1 MVALRRLAV
10 ALLFVAPIALT
21 SAARADDTYN
31 FSFTPISGS
40 RVSASGSFTL
50 ANDGFITSVNA
61 LMNGGGADLVLNV
74 SHPAS
79 YITYGNFYAY
89 FMNSNG
95 LNTSQLTLSGTLTST
110 SGGLSGV
117 VWAGGSNIGANGFF
131 DAVLSS
137 GAGGGTSSSGGA
149 PSPEVNA
156 GIGILLA
163 GATFAFLRRKRG
175 ARHKV
180 RAA

>member
-1 MVALRRLAV
+1 MVALRKLAA
-10 ALLFVAPIALT
+10 ALLFMAPIALT
-21 SAARADDTYN
+21 SATRADDTYN

-50 ANDGFITSVNA
+50 SNDGSITSVNA
-61 LMNGGGADLVLNV
+61 LMNRGGADLVLNV
-74 SHPAS
+74 AHPAS
-79 YITYGNFYAY
+79 YIGYSSFYAY

-95 LNTSQLTLSGTLTST
+95 LSTSQLTLSGTLTST

-117 VWAGGSNIGANGFF
+117 VWAGGTNIAANGLF

-137 GAGGGTSSSGGA
+137 GAANSGGA
-149 PSPEVNA
+149 PSPRVDA
-156 GIGILLA
+156 VIGLLLA

-175 ARHKV
+175 AAQHEV
-180 RAA
+180 GVV